1 MKIIKTQ
8 EDLSKEMLEDNPMPP
23 GVINTSGYSN
33 LSFDCGCGNTHGV
46 NDPSIQ
52 QIANY
57 KPVKVLFKCGTH
69 YTKVRIKGIFSQT
82 CVSEATW
89 EISLTSKIVKD
100 NNL

>member
-1 MKIIKTQ
+1 MKVIKT
-8 EDLSKEMLEDNPMPP
+8 EDELTGVMMEDSPMPP
-23 GVINTSGYSN
+23 GVIKTSGYSN
-33 LSFDCGCGNTHGV
+33 LGFDCGCGSTHGV
-46 NDPSIQ
+46 NDPSIK

-57 KPVKVLFKCGTH
+57 KPVKVLFKCSTH

>member
-1 MKIIKTQ
+1 MKIITTQ
-8 EDLSKEMLEDNPMPP
+8 EDLSKNMLEDKPMPA

-33 LSFDCGCGNTHGV
+33 LGFDCGCGKIHGV
-46 NDPSIQ
+46 NDPSIKQ
-52 QIANY
+52 VANY
-57 KPVKVLFKCGTH
+57 RPVKVLFKCSTH